1 MELKEHKY
9 IGNLNERGCQVITQS
24 YIELNGQKQQVGEV
38 HSCFYPNTEQG
49 KKDIQER
56 EPENISSAALAMWNY

>member
-1 MELKEHKY
+1 MDIQQYKY
-9 IGNLNERGCQVITQS
+9 IGNLNERGCQVITRS
-24 YIELNGQKQQVGEV
+24 YIELNGQEQQVGDL

-56 EPENISSAALAMWNY
+56 EPENISSAALAMWN